1 MLKRNKLKIILS
13 SIIVLLPIL
22 FGIIYWNDLPD
33 IMAIHWGPNG
43 KADGFSSK
51 AFTVIALPLILLV
64 IHLACVFFTL
74 LDKNQKEQNKKV
86 LAIMFW
92 IVPAISIIANAA
104 IYKNAFGNGFQ
115 MKSWIS
121 ILLGLMF
128 IFIGNYLPKIKQ
140 NKTIGIKVFWTLN
153 NEENWNKTH
162 RFSGKLWVLCGVI
175 MLFSIFLPINVIL
188 LVFICSLSAVAIPF
202 AYSYNIY
209 RRHKKEG
216 IVYKTKT
223 EK

>member
-1 MLKRNKLKIILS
+1 MFKRNKLKIILS

-51 AFTVIALPLILLV
+51 AFTVFALPLILLV

-86 LAIMFW
+86 LSIMFW
-92 IVPAISIIANAA
+92 IVPAISLISNSAIYNAA
-104 IYKNAFGNGFQ
+104 FDKEFETKI
-115 MKSWIS
+115 WLS
-121 ILLGLMF
+121 ILIGIMF

-140 NKTIGIKVFWTLN
+140 NKTIGIKIYWTLT
-153 NEENWNKTH
+153 NEVNWNKTH
-162 RFSGKLWVLCGVI
+162 RFSGKLWILCGIVI
-175 MLFSIFLPINVIL
+175 LISTFLPINSIL
-188 LVFICSLSAVAIPF
+188 FIFISTLSAVVLPL

-209 RRHKKEG
+209 RKQKKS
-216 IVYKTKT
+216 